1 MVAHGQFK
9 VGNWLTVFKDVK
21 LKSGRIPNHVAIISP
36 ALDTV
41 AVTGAISTIWVLLV
55 TTKHPQS
62 NATANDIARKCTI
75 EVGYTIYWKMH
86 LQHVEHT
93 TLTAHFNNF
102 LFTVLSY

>member
-1 MVAHGQFK
+1 MAV
-9 VGNWLTVFKDVK
+9 VT
-21 LKSGRIPNHVAIISP
+21 S

-41 AVTGAISTIWVLLV
+41 TETGAITTIWVQLV

-62 NATANDIARKCTI
+62 NAIANDIAHKCTI

-86 LQHVEHT
+86 LQHLEHT
-93 TLTAHFNNF
+93 ILTAHFKNS